1 MCSSI
6 TRVEIIANKQTQSV
20 VSMSTWMMHHN
31 EDIFPDAERFDPNRW
46 TDPATAKALDK
57 YLFSFGKGS
66 RQCAGIQYV
75 YLIVRS

>member
-1 MCSSI
+1 
-6 TRVEIIANKQTQSV
+6 
-20 VSMSTWMMHHN
+20 MHHN